1 MEDMANAAHPLAIL
15 GNQCWGK
22 PAAQPAGAP
31 TPRAV
36 LDEVFTQAADMHAAH
51 WCDRSL
57 LSCSQ
62 LKNVDLWTGRGRA
75 RHEAGRTSVASHWAR
90 VQVAVAEG
98 GPLHGKLNLS
108 PKLVAIMN
116 ASVKATSWETFQAEC
131 VHGVGC
137 LGTTQCV
144 CVCLTGC
151 CATACRYNPD
161 ALPFTLCHGDFHAG
175 NMLWRMKPFAGLPVG
190 LVAVDWAEVGVHHGA
205 TGLSQFLISNTTIEM
220 RRQHERRLVE
230 LYWNRLVKQGVDG
243 KKYTLEM
250 CWDRY
255 VRGGIERWLQMC
267 ALLWDACVDGKLPP
281 FGAQWFH
288 DQLDAFIQDH
298 AQDGVVY
305 PLASI
310 YCLPRSNVL

>member
-131 VHGVGC
+131 VHGVPWHDP
-137 LGTTQCV
+137 V
-144 CVCLTGC
+144 CVRVPHRL
-151 CATACRYNPD
+151 
-161 ALPFTLCHGDFHAG
+161 LCHCLQVQPGC
-175 NMLWRMKPFAGLPVG
+175 PPVHP
-190 LVAVDWAEVGVHHGA
+190 V
-205 TGLSQFLISNTTIEM
+205 
-220 RRQHERRLVE
+220 
-230 LYWNRLVKQGVDG
+230 
-243 KKYTLEM
+243 
-250 CWDRY
+250 
-255 VRGGIERWLQMC
+255 
-267 ALLWDACVDGKLPP
+267 
-281 FGAQWFH
+281 
-288 DQLDAFIQDH
+288 
-298 AQDGVVY
+298 
-305 PLASI
+305 
-310 YCLPRSNVL
+310 PR